1 MHGIIKP
8 RPEFEA
14 DERPGRLASFG
25 LSLRDWAKCNRAFLL
40 IVVLPTLI
48 IAAYYYFVAADQYQ
62 SEAHFV
68 VRTADASPGVSSGL
82 GSFLGMTP
90 GISQTRS
97 DALSVNDYLDSQDAV
112 LSLNRRVNLIDR
124 FRRPEADSATRLWDA
139 NPTPEALLR
148 YYRKQVSVHFDSDS
162 GITKLQVRTFRPED
176 SYAII
181 RQLMLMGEQRVNLL
195 NQRSLTDT
203 LSSARRQLADAETAL
218 AAFQVRMTNFR
229 QQRGD
234 IDPEGSGKA
243 QIGLVSTL
251 SIALTQARAQL
262 ASMQGIISPSSPQYV
277 ATAARVRALSA
288 QVAGQSGRLVVG
300 GDAIAANLG
309 NYEDLK
315 VRQEF
320 AAKRYEAA
328 AANMEKARDQATKQ
342 QLYIVR
348 VVEPNLP
355 VKSQFPERGRI
366 VLTVFFS
373 LLITYAIGWLMMAG
387 VKEHSL

>member
-1 MHGIIKP
+1 M
-8 RPEFEA
+8 
-14 DERPGRLASFG
+14 ASFAI
-25 LSLRDWAKCNRAFLL
+25 SLRAWAKRNRAFLL
-40 IVVLPTLI
+40 IVIVPTLVT
-48 IAAYYYFVAADQYQ
+48 AAYYYLVAADQYQ

-68 VRTADASPGVSSGL
+68 VRTADSSPGLSSGF
-82 GSFLGMTP
+82 GQFLGMTP

-112 LSLNRRVNLIDR
+112 LNLNRRVNIIDR
-124 FRRPEADSATRLWDA
+124 FRRPEADIATRLQSA
-139 NPTPEALLR
+139 YPTPEALLK

-162 GITKLQVRTFRPED
+162 GITKLQVRTFRPAD

-181 RQLMLMGEQRVNLL
+181 KQLMLMGEQRVNLL

-203 LSSARRQLADAETAL
+203 LSSAGRQLADAETAL
-218 AAFQVRMTNFR
+218 AAFQVRMTSFR

-234 IDPEGSGKA
+234 IDPEGSGRA

-288 QVAGQSGRLVVG
+288 QVAGQSGKLVVG

-328 AANMEKARDQATKQ
+328 AANLEKARDQASKQ

-373 LLITYAIGWLMMAG
+373 LLITYAIGWLVMAG